1 MLSPTSASTASRR
14 FHWLLTA
21 VVAVFGAV
29 RFAGLF
35 NDLWLDEIWSL
46 GLVSQVH
53 SPVEI
58 VTRLWHD
65 NNHPLNSLFLYW
77 LNPARA
83 DWHYRLL
90 SWFTGTV
97 AVWLAGLGARRVFQQ
112 LHPGAVPVRADAAGL
127 TTATLVG
134 GSYFLIHYSS
144 EARGYAPAVGFCFL
158 AIYALLRDTGKPASA
173 WAIVY
178 ALACMLGLLA
188 HPVTFQ
194 VMLAGLVW
202 SVARALPSW
211 RRWRE
216 HLVHF
221 ASWHLVPWTW
231 LALYYFGFVRKV
243 EIGGGPVLALSDVL
257 GSLAAYSLGFPSG
270 VGATVALPV
279 FLGVI
284 LVGLGLVWFRSRAWF
299 GFFVTAIFVAPAVGL
314 ISSRFVL
321 LYSRYF
327 VVSAAVGLL
336 LAGYALTRLWFA
348 GRAARGVGVVALA
361 GFLAGNGAHTRH
373 LLRDGRGQYQAAL
386 RHIAARTPSAAITVA
401 SDSDFRNYG
410 VIGYYAKAVGP
421 GHTLQYYPADQLPPE
436 GPQWIFLH
444 RLDGGPPPPA
454 DDLNAG
460 AGWHYRLDGVFPHGP
475 LSGWTW
481 YVFRNLDPAV
491 LGPAPR

>member
-1 MLSPTSASTASRR
+1 LVI
-14 FHWLLTA
+14 L
-21 VVAVFGAV
+21 FGAV

-35 NDLWLDEIWSL
+35 NDLWLDELWSL
-46 GLVSQVH
+46 ALVGQLH
-53 SPVEI
+53 SPAEVL
-58 VTRLWHD
+58 TRLWHD

-77 LNPARA
+77 LNPAKA

-90 SWFTGTV
+90 SWFTGT
-97 AVWLAGLGARRVFQQ
+97 AAIGFAGLIARRLFVL
-112 LHPGAVPVRADAAGL
+112 LHPGASPGQAPAAGII
-127 TTATLVG
+127 TATLVG
-134 GSYFLIHYSS
+134 GSYFLVHYSS

-173 WAIVY
+173 WAVVY
-178 ALACMLGLLA
+178 GLGCGFGLLA
-188 HPVTFQ
+188 HLVTFQ

-202 SVARALPSW
+202 SAARALPSW

-221 ASWHLVPWTW
+221 ACWHLVPWAM

-243 EIGGGPVLALSDVL
+243 QIGGGPVLALSDVL
-257 GSLAAYSLGFPSG
+257 GSLAAYTLGLPSG
-270 VGATVALPV
+270 AGAAVALPIL
-279 FLGVI
+279 LGVI

-299 GFFVTAIFVAPAVGL
+299 VFFVTAIVVAPAVGL

-327 VVSAAVGLL
+327 IVSAAVGLL
-336 LAGYALTRLWFA
+336 LAGYVLTRLWFA
-348 GRAARGVGVVALA
+348 GRAASFAGAVALTA
-361 GFLAGNGAHTRH
+361 FLAGNGAHTRH
-373 LLRDGRGQYQAAL
+373 LLRDGRGLYQAAL
-386 RHIAARTPSAAITVA
+386 RHIAARTPSALITVA
-401 SDSDFRNYG
+401 SDSDFRNSG

-454 DDLNAG
+454 PDLNVG
-460 AGWHYRLDGVFPHGP
+460 AGWHFRLDGVFPHGP

-481 YVFRNLDPAV
+481 YVFRNLDPQV
-491 LGPAPR
+491 LPPAAR